1 MQLDRKGK
9 PVEGDIVFD
18 ALLQDLYAGAKD
30 PARMSAFMRS
40 LGDLTRSHV
49 TSFLREDF
57 ANPSASTFLTTGAG
71 EEEILRYS
79 EFLGDN
85 LWFQRT
91 VPLLQA
97 GAVFDGDN
105 YVSRRELTA
114 SRYYDG
120 FLRHIDTQHSVGIC
134 AAYEQQRGAFLTLCR
149 SARFGAYDQDC
160 LRLFQ
165 RLAPHVANAFALR
178 VQFEQ
183 LQAQAG
189 IALGQRGM
197 FVLDAQWRWIDG
209 NAVAEQMVAAGWWH
223 GRIMAALQPAS
234 HATRKA
240 WKELQ
245 RQLARSD
252 MTSMVLPV
260 HDTEGTLVAFA
271 SLHAHAQAAMP
282 LAASRHVLFVR
293 PLQLPDQQEMDTQL
307 RRVFGLTSAE
317 AAFALALCK
326 QGDAALA
333 AKAVGIAEST
343 ARTRLQSIFAKT
355 GTHRQAE
362 LRLLLGA
369 LAETL
374 A

>member
-1 MQLDRKGK
+1 MRLDRMGK
-9 PVEGDIVFD
+9 PVDREIAFD
-18 ALLQDLYAGAKD
+18 ALLRDLYAGTKD
-30 PARMSAFMRS
+30 PARMSAFMRA

-71 EEEILRYS
+71 EDEILLYS

-91 VPLLQA
+91 LPLLQT

-105 YVSRRELTA
+105 YVSRRELKA

-149 SARFGAYDQDC
+149 SARFGGYDQDC
-160 LRLFQ
+160 LHLFE
-165 RLAPHVANAFALR
+165 RLAPHVVNAFALR
-178 VQFEQ
+178 VQFEH
-183 LQAQAG
+183 LQAQART
-189 IALGQRGM
+189 ALGQRGM
-197 FVLDAQWRWIDG
+197 FVLDAQWRWVDG
-209 NAVAEQMVAAGWWH
+209 NVAAEQMVAAGWWR
-223 GRIMAALQPAS
+223 GRIMTPLEPAG
-234 HATRKA
+234 HVTRKA

-245 RQLARSD
+245 RQMGRGE
-252 MTSMVLPV
+252 TTPMVLPV
-260 HDTEGTLVAFA
+260 YDSEGTLVAFA
-271 SLHAHAQAAMP
+271 SLHAHAEAAID
-282 LAASRHVLFVR
+282 AATSSYVLFVR

-307 RRVFGLTSAE
+307 RRIFGMTAAE
-317 AAFALALCK
+317 ATFALALCK

-333 AKAVGIAEST
+333 AKAVGIAESS
-343 ARTRLQSIFAKT
+343 ARTRLQSIFDKT

-362 LRLLLGA
+362 LRLLLNA